1 MGIYKLVR
9 TVRWEEDGVCPIKTD
24 FSVLV
29 KGFSPKDALR
39 RNLRS
44 CYNFRRLSEVPR
56 GVEYMT
62 GYAVLEKQ
70 GTNGI
75 KTIVISFDEK
85 YTVEGRGAFLM
96 GL

>member
-1 MGIYKLVR
+1 MGIYKLVK

-24 FSVLV
+24 FGVLV
-29 KGFSPKDALR
+29 KGFSLKDALR

>member
-1 MGIYKLVR
+1 M
-9 TVRWEEDGVCPIKTD
+9 
-24 FSVLV
+24 
-29 KGFSPKDALR
+29 PK
-39 RNLRS
+39 
-44 CYNFRRLSEVPR
+44 

-75 KTIVISFDEK
+75 KEIVISFDEK
-85 YTVEGRGAFLM
+85 YSLEGRGVFLM

>member
-24 FSVLV
+24 FGVLV

-44 CYNFRRLSEVPR
+44 CYNFRRLPEVPR

-62 GYAVLEKQ
+62 GYAILEKQ
-70 GTNGI
+70 GIRGI

>member
-1 MGIYKLVR
+1 MSIYKLVR

-24 FSVLV
+24 FGVSV
-29 KGFSPKDALR
+29 KGFTPKDALR

-44 CYNFRRLSEVPR
+44 CYNFRRLSEVPK

-70 GTNGI
+70 GTNGT

-85 YTVEGRGAFLM
+85 YSLEGRGVFLM
-96 GL
+96 GM

>member
-62 GYAVLEKQ
+62 GYAILEKQ
-70 GTNGI
+70 GIRGI
-75 KTIVISFDEK
+75 KKIVISFDEK